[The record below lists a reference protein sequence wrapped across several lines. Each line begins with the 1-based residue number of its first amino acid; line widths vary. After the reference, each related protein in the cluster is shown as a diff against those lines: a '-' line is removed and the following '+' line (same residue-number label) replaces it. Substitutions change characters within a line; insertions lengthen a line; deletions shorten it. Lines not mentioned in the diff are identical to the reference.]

1 MSALARTI
9 RGLWPS
15 RNPLRRRA
23 TDKAETAIVAGLIAT
38 FLLGAPDR
46 RLSDLGLDL
55 DVDDLLLCCGGS
67 RRRASLREA
76 IAAQGDGLAAQH
88 VLVTPGAAA
97 ALFCVATALLAPGG
111 RSRPRAPQS
120 R

>member
-15 RNPLRRRA
+15 RPLCRRA
-23 TDKAETAIVAGLIAT
+23 TDKAETAIVAGLIAA

-55 DVDDLLLCCGGS
+55 DVDDLLLCCGG
-67 RRRASLREA
+67 
-76 IAAQGDGLAAQH
+76 
-88 VLVTPGAAA
+88 
-97 ALFCVATALLAPGG
+97 
-111 RSRPRAPQS
+111 
-120 R
+120 

>member
-1 MSALARTI
+1 
-9 RGLWPS
+9 
-15 RNPLRRRA
+15 RRA
-23 TDKAETAIVAGLIAT
+23 TDKAETAIVAGLIAA

-76 IAAQGDGLAAQH
+76 IAAQGDGLAASMCWSRRERPPPCSASRRRCSP
-88 VLVTPGAAA
+88 LAA
-97 ALFCVATALLAPGG
+97 G
-111 RSRPRAPQS
+111 SRPRAPQS